1 MCNHLKMQWRLR
13 DESAGRV
20 FELQARYTSS
30 IFSTNVKDI
39 RVQQSVPVFPSTM
52 EAEKRKFLN
61 LLAFQSSQIG
71 WLQSETPSGK
81 RNKNMAEN
89 N

>member
-1 MCNHLKMQWRLR
+1 MCNRLKMQWGLR

-20 FELQARYTSS
+20 FELQTRCMSS
-30 IFSTNVKDI
+30 IFSTNIKDI

-52 EAEKRKFLN
+52 EAEKGKFFN

-71 WLQSETPSGK
+71 
-81 RNKNMAEN
+81 
-89 N
+89 